1 MNKSI
6 QNNPSTTPDLVM
18 IYFNFR
24 FQKLAIAQF
33 DIKMQ
38 FIGVILLVINSN
50 THWAVWIIAVDT
62 EIMRGNFANIRRN

>member
-6 QNNPSTTPDLVM
+6 QNNPLTVPDLVM

-38 FIGVILLVINSN
+38 FIGVILLVINSK
-50 THWAVWIIAVDT
+50 TH
-62 EIMRGNFANIRRN
+62 